1 MASILVVDD
10 AILTQ
15 RLLDVMLRRINHTT
29 VSALNGLEALDRLKE
44 TEVDL
49 VITDINM
56 PEMDGLTFL
65 DALRDNDSRHKDLPV
80 IVMTAS
86 GLPYIPKIVTKKGAT
101 IFLAQPFSSREL
113 TDAVNTC
120 LEKKAVNGRS
130 Q

>member
-1 MASILVVDD
+1 MANILVVDD

-15 RLLDVMLRRINHTT
+15 RLLEVMLRRIDHTT

-56 PEMDGLTFL
+56 PEMDGLSFL
-65 DALRDNDSRHKDLPV
+65 DALRGDIRHKNLPV

-86 GLPYIPKIVTKKGAT
+86 GLPYIPKIVSKKGAT
-101 IFLAQPFSSREL
+101 LFLAQPFSSREL

-120 LEKKAVNGRS
+120 LEKKTVNGS
-130 Q
+130 SS